1 MKKNCIQY
9 YQNKKQ
15 QLISEYSNIEEAIND
30 LEKAI
35 LENPNIVRIND
46 SYYEIKGKKF
56 PLYKRGN
63 QAILT
68 SNIYTKEQLTIF
80 FIKIEDTIIMTDLT
94 FQ

>member
-1 MKKNCIQY
+1 M
-9 YQNKKQ
+9 
-15 QLISEYSNIEEAIND
+15 
-30 LEKAI
+30 
-35 LENPNIVRIND
+35 ENPNIVLIND